1 MSFFQFICLSSCACS
16 SSPRVMLLGA
26 GVCMCG
32 VLCLLSFF
40 GTVRWGDDSQDP
52 GTPAVNQVSSSGV
65 FKELR
70 GRRLASEYCHFHEW
84 LSVCKLSSLEPT
96 TCPLFMIYFL
106 ACFPFHQPAMLP
118 APLSEPLEIVPV
130 LGQNGDLSH
139 PPVPHSAFVLRAS
152 TSDYGKPP
160 PVFQFMPSKLSNSH
174 LCKCFH
180 CSVLL
185 T

>member
-1 MSFFQFICLSSCACS
+1 MSFFQFICSPVHVPLALVFVFVFLFRHSPVALSA
-16 SSPRVMLLGA
+16 
-26 GVCMCG
+26 
-32 VLCLLSFF
+32 
-40 GTVRWGDDSQDP
+40 
-52 GTPAVNQVSSSGV
+52 GV

-70 GRRLASEYCHFHEW
+70 GWRPASEYCHFHEW

-96 TCPLFMIYFL
+96 TCPLFMIHFL

-118 APLSEPLEIVPV
+118 LSEPLEIVSL

-139 PPVPHSAFVLRAS
+139 PPVPHSAFTLRAS
-152 TSDYGKPP
+152 TSGYRKPP

-180 CSVLL
+180 SQFSYSLLNCSVLL